1 MQENIFLIFLLIQ
14 NSLNG
19 ILKLQMQE
27 NIFLVFLLIHNSLN
41 GLKKK
46 FTKSQPHRVEL
57 VNNKSLTKII
67 SSLLQTQIIPK
78 LYKQTFKHH

>member
-1 MQENIFLIFLLIQ
+1 
-14 NSLNG
+14 
-19 ILKLQMQE
+19 MQE

-41 GLKKK
+41 LLKLQMQENIFLVFLLIQSLNGKK

-57 VNNKSLTKII
+57 VNNKSLTKTI

>member
-27 NIFLVFLLIHNSLN
+27 NIFLIYITVLTE
-41 GLKKK
+41 KK

>member
-1 MQENIFLIFLLIQ
+1 MQENIFLVFLLIQ

-27 NIFLVFLLIHNSLN
+27 NIFLVFLLIQNSLN
-41 GLKKK
+41 GKK

-57 VNNKSLTKII
+57 VNNKSLTKTI